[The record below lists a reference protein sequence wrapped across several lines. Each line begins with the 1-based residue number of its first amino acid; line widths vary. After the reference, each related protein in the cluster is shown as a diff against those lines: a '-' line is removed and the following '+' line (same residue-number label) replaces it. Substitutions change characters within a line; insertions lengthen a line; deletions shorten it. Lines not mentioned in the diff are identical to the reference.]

1 MIKTGFSFNY
11 NGERKYF
18 DKSGVHKIDE
28 NLTVNCIRREFPEYN
43 AADWVLWFENTG
55 NEKTGIISDI
65 LDCDTEVTVTH
76 TDIVRA
82 GYCPKD
88 DYPALVCLMGC
99 VGFGVYNFDDEASAV
114 EYKLHTEYFHPSYKN
129 RYSYRNDTGRSS
141 DGTTPFFKVVGKGKG
156 AVIAI
161 GWTGGWKADFFYDDN
176 GNVSVKTGLQN
187 KTNFYLEPGEKL
199 RTSSILIMEFDKS
212 DSLDSTNKFR
222 HLIKNH
228 FSHRACTKA
237 DRDGL
242 MAFEMWGGLPSEE
255 MKKRISKLRE
265 YDIKF
270 EELWIDAGWYGQCK
284 NCDSPYGGDWYQ
296 FAGEWEI
303 NRRVHP
309 ALLQD
314 VKKEANDAG
323 MNMMLWFEPER
334 ATGHVPIVKEHPE
347 YFIPKNNGDYIVNY
361 GNDKARNYIFEVLSK
376 HISELGMSCYRQDF
390 NTNLNILFAN
400 TDAED
405 RKGISEIKHIC
416 GMYKLWDDL
425 HERFPNLLID
435 NCSSGGRR
443 FDIETLRRSIAFFRS
458 DYQCAFNSNGNVYQ
472 AHNSGIQNYMPY
484 NGCTTKVKNDTYNAR
499 SSYSSSWG
507 CACYNAIFQSMEHE
521 DFLWLKHISDE
532 YRRIRKYFSCD
543 FYNHG
548 SKVYDLTSWAV
559 WQYHDEESSSGIVM
573 AFRRDE
579 SPFDSIGIS
588 LKGIRSGAV
597 IELENLNDGTFSS
610 CTANADGKSDFDIVL
625 QEKKSSIIY
634 EYKIIR

>member
-28 NLTVNCIRREFPEYN
+28 NLTVNCIRREFSEYN
-43 AADWVLWFENTG
+43 AADWVIWFENTG
-55 NEKTGIISDI
+55 KENTKIISDI
-65 LDCDTEVTVTH
+65 LDCDTIITVEVPGEYGVGIKTE
-76 TDIVRA
+76 
-82 GYCPKD
+82 G
-88 DYPALVCLMGC
+88 DYPAITSQKGC
-99 VGFGVYNFDDEASAV
+99 INGGIYNYNDAASAE
-114 EYKLHTEYFHPSYKN
+114 EYKLCRDYLHPGFKDRYK
-129 RYSYRNDTGRSS
+129 YRNLTGRSS
-141 DGTTPFFKVVGKGKG
+141 DGTTPFFTLTGGNKG
-156 AVIAI
+156 AVLAI
-161 GWTGGWKADFFYDDN
+161 GWTGGWKADFYHDVD
-176 GNVSVKTGLQN
+176 GRISVKTGLQN
-187 KTNFYLEPGEKL
+187 KTNFYLEPGEKV
-199 RTSSILIMEFDKS
+199 RTSSVLIMEFDKT
-212 DSLDSTNKFR
+212 DSIDYSNKFR
-222 HLIKNH
+222 RLIKNH
-228 FSHRACTKA
+228 FSHKACTSSEK
-237 DRDGL
+237 DGL

-255 MKKRISKLRE
+255 MTLRIDKLKE

-270 EELWIDAGWYGQCK
+270 EELWIDAGWYGQCTK
-284 NCDSPYGGDWYQ
+284 CDSPFGGDWYMY
-296 FAGEWEI
+296 AGEWEI
-303 NRRVHP
+303 NGRVHP
-309 ALLQD
+309 GMLQD
-314 VKKEANDAG
+314 VRKAANSVG

-347 YFIPKNNGDYIVNY
+347 YFIPKNNGDFIVNY
-361 GNDKARNYIFEVLSK
+361 GRDDARNYIFNVLSK
-376 HISELGMSCYRQDF
+376 HIEELGMSCYRQDF
-390 NTNLNILFAN
+390 NTDLNILFAN

-425 HERFPNLLID
+425 QAKYPGLLID

-443 FDIETLRRSIAFFRS
+443 IDIETLRRSIPFFRS

-548 SKVYDLTSWAV
+548 SKVYDLASWAV

-579 SPFDSIGIS
+579 SPFDRINIS
-588 LKGIRSGAV
+588 LKGIGV
-597 IELENLNDGTFSS
+597 EDVLEIENLNDGTKRN
-610 CTANADGKSDFDIVL
+610 CIVKSDTETYFEIEL
-625 QEKKSSIIY
+625 PQKKSSIIY
-634 EYKIIR
+634 EYKITR

>member
-28 NLTVNCIRREFPEYN
+28 NLTVNCIRREFSEYN
-43 AADWVLWFENTG
+43 AADWVIWFENTG
-55 NEKTGIISDI
+55 KENTKIISDI
-65 LDCDTEVTVTH
+65 LDCDTIITVEVPGEYGVGIKTE
-76 TDIVRA
+76 
-82 GYCPKD
+82 G
-88 DYPALVCLMGC
+88 DYPAITSQKGC
-99 VGFGVYNFDDEASAV
+99 INGGIYNYNDAASAE
-114 EYKLHTEYFHPSYKN
+114 EYKLCRDYLHPGFKDRYK
-129 RYSYRNDTGRSS
+129 YRNLTGRSS
-141 DGTTPFFKVVGKGKG
+141 DGTTPFFTLTGGNKG
-156 AVIAI
+156 AVLAI
-161 GWTGGWKADFFYDDN
+161 GWTGGWKADFYHDVD
-176 GNVSVKTGLQN
+176 GRISVKTGLQN
-187 KTNFYLEPGEKL
+187 KTNFYLEPGEKV
-199 RTSSILIMEFDKS
+199 RTSSVLIMEFDKT
-212 DSLDSTNKFR
+212 DSIDYSNKFR
-222 HLIKNH
+222 RLIKNH
-228 FSHRACTKA
+228 FSHKACTSSEK
-237 DRDGL
+237 DGL
-242 MAFEMWGGLPSEE
+242 MAFEMWGGLQSEE
-255 MKKRISKLRE
+255 MTLRIDKLKE

-270 EELWIDAGWYGQCK
+270 EELWIDAGWYGQCTK
-284 NCDSPYGGDWYQ
+284 CDSPFGGDWYMY
-296 FAGEWEI
+296 AGEWEI

-309 ALLQD
+309 GMLQD
-314 VKKEANDAG
+314 VSHAANNAG

-347 YFIPKNNGDYIVNY
+347 YFIPKNNGDFIVNY
-361 GNDKARNYIFEVLSK
+361 GRDDARNYIFNVLSK
-376 HISELGMSCYRQDF
+376 HIEELGMSCYRQDF
-390 NTNLNILFAN
+390 NTDLNILFAN

-425 HERFPNLLID
+425 QAKYPGLLID

-443 FDIETLRRSIAFFRS
+443 IDIETLRRSIPFFRS